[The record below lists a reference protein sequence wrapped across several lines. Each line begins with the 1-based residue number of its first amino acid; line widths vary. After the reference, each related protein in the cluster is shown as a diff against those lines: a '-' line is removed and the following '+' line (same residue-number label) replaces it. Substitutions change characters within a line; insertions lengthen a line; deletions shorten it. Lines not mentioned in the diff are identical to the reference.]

1 MPQRNWKRWLL
12 SGAVIVVIAV
22 IAVVLLSGKD
32 GLRGKI
38 VKVEGNTVTLQEPEG
53 LTKTVKL
60 ANAEGL
66 TVGTQVEIE
75 NYNADTMSG
84 DKARV
89 VPQ

>member
-1 MPQRNWKRWLL
+1 MQQRNWKRWLF
-12 SGAVIVVIAV
+12 SGVVIVAIAIV
-22 IAVVLLSGKD
+22 AVVLLSGKED
-32 GLRGKI
+32 LRGKI
-38 VKVEGNTVTLQEPEG
+38 VKVEGNMVTLQEQED

-60 ANAEGL
+60 ADAKGL

-89 VPQ
+89 VP

>member
-1 MPQRNWKRWLL
+1 MQQRNWKRWLF
-12 SGAVIVVIAV
+12 SGVVIVAIAIV
-22 IAVVLLSGKD
+22 AVVLLSGKED
-32 GLRGKI
+32 LRGKI
-38 VKVEGNTVTLQEPEG
+38 VKVEGNMVTLQEQEG

-60 ANAEGL
+60 ADAKGL

-89 VPQ
+89 VP